1 MTGEFRHSLDSK
13 GRLFIPARLREE
25 IGDSFIITISM
36 DGCLSAYSCENWQ
49 LFSEK
54 ASSIPYVQQ
63 RRMRPVFAYAARC
76 ELDGQGRVLVPQ
88 VLREYAGLEKSVAV
102 VGCNNHIEMW
112 NADRWEAVSAEE
124 NKPENIMS
132 VMKELNF

>member
-13 GRLFIPARLREE
+13 GRIFIPARLREE

-36 DGCLSAYSCENWQ
+36 DGCLCAYSYESWKV
-49 LFSEK
+49 FSEK

-63 RRMRPVFAYAARC
+63 RRMRPVFAYAAKC

-88 VLREYAGLEKSVAV
+88 TLRDYAELEKSVAV

-112 NADRWEAVSAEE
+112 NADKWEKVFAEE

-132 VMKELNF
+132 VMEELNF